1 MKNKI
6 LFSCG
11 LLLGCHSLATYAAQQ
26 ESSGF
31 LEDSTVSVLNRTVYD
46 YRNYRHGDTNSAAR
60 NKYKLKSQRNDY
72 AEEWGYGLM
81 TKFESGFTQ
90 GTLGVG
96 MDAFGFFGLKLD
108 SGGGRAGKSRL
119 LAVKND
125 GHVRSSYER
134 FGAAGKLR
142 FSSTVIKYGIQQLKT
157 PIFSTSDS
165 RLLPESATGWLVTS
179 QEIRPLM
186 LQLGHFTA
194 AADRNASSS
203 TNDLVVN
210 YANPAMKKG
219 KNFDFV
225 GGNYALTDQ
234 FNLMSYVGRYQNN
247 WYTYYI
253 GSGYRLPLNETQ
265 SIKFDFNLYH
275 SKDYGKAYAGKI
287 SNNTWSFM
295 TSYVVS
301 CHQFS
306 IGYQRVNS
314 DTPFDYVSRGAIW
327 LNNAAQLS
335 DFNAPHERSWQL
347 AYQLDLAIW
356 DLNGALFNIAYIKG
370 DHIDGTRMTK
380 QSAYYWLG
388 YGKNGQHWER
398 DISLQYKVPEGFAKD
413 LKISLRY
420 DVHRANK
427 AQAELNTDQIRVAVE
442 YPLVW

>member
-1 MKNKI
+1 MNNKI
-6 LFSCG
+6 LLLCG
-11 LLLGCHSLATYAAQQ
+11 LLLNYGTLSSHATQQ
-26 ESSGF
+26 ANSGF
-31 LEDSTVSVLNRTVYD
+31 FEDSTVSVLNRTVYD
-46 YRNYRHGDTNSAAR
+46 YRNYRHGDANSAAR
-60 NKYKLKSQRNDY
+60 NKFKARNERNDY
-72 AEEWGYGLM
+72 AEEWGYGLI
-81 TKFESGFTQ
+81 TTFESGFTQ
-90 GTLGVG
+90 GTVGLGLDG
-96 MDAFGFFGLKLD
+96 FGFFGLRLD

-119 LAVKND
+119 LAVKNS
-125 GHVRSSYER
+125 GHVRNSYER

-142 FSSTVIKYGIQQLKT
+142 LSSTVIKYGIQQLKT

-179 QEIRPLM
+179 QEIQPLI
-186 LQLGHFTA
+186 LQAGHFTA

-219 KNFDFV
+219 GSFDFV
-225 GGNYALTDQ
+225 GGNYVLNDQ
-234 FNLMSYVGRYQNN
+234 FNLVSYIGRYQNN

-253 GSGYRLPLNETQ
+253 GSSYRLPLDDMQ
-265 SIKFDFNLYH
+265 ALKFDFNLYH
-275 SKDYGKAYAGKI
+275 SKDYGKAYAGAI
-287 SNNTWSFM
+287 SNTTWSFM

-301 CHQFS
+301 HHQFS
-306 IGYQRVNS
+306 LGYQRVNS

-347 AYQLDLAIW
+347 AYQLDLALW
-356 DLNGALFNIAYIKG
+356 NLNGAVFNIAYIKG
-370 DHIDGTRMTK
+370 EHIDGTRMSK

-388 YGKNGQHWER
+388 YGNNGRHWER
-398 DISLQYKVPEGFAKD
+398 DISLQYKVSEGFAKD
-413 LKISLRY
+413 LKVSLRY